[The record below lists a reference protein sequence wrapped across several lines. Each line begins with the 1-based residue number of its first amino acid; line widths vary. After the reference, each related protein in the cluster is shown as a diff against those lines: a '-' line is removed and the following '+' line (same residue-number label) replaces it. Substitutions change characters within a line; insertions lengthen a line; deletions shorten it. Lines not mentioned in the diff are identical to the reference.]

1 MVVHINIQIS
11 QDVAYKLH
19 QRSSISDRELAEIF
33 NIERD
38 FNLIIK
44 PLHPGAKDPRL
55 IRHFIVEVSDKATA
69 ELVVASLLQSK
80 YVEAAYIKPP
90 VEPAK

>member
-1 MVVHINIQIS
+1 MVIRLSIQVSLDIA
-11 QDVAYKLH
+11 DKLH
-19 QRSSISDRELAEIF
+19 QRSSISDGELAEIL
-33 NIERD
+33 NVERN

-55 IRHFIVEVSDKATA
+55 ISHFMIEVPDKATA
-69 ELVVASLLQSK
+69 ELVAASLLQSK

-90 VEPAK
+90 VEPA